1 MEMKKLTI
9 ACFSLLLLTQCREGE
24 KKADGAAESAP
35 AAVEEATPNRAEAAR
50 GFALETQ
57 AALGKTLQAQ
67 IAERG
72 TTGAIGFCNLNALP
86 ITDSVAKARGVKIRR
101 ITDRPRN
108 QANLATAAEAWLMG
122 RVRDS
127 LAKGVASGSLE
138 LAENGETH
146 YYFPIVTNNLC
157 LQCHGVSGQDVPP
170 EVGALIAEL
179 YPDDQAMG
187 YGPNQLRGLWKVT
200 PNPGNQ

>member
-1 MEMKKLTI
+1 MKKIAI
-9 ACFSLLLLTQCREGE
+9 ACVSLLLFAQCREGE
-24 KKADGAAESAP
+24 KKAEGAAESAP
-35 AAVEEATPNRAEAAR
+35 AAVEEASQNQAEAAR

-67 IAERG
+67 IARQG

-86 ITDSVAKARGVKIRR
+86 ITDSVAKARGVKIGR

-108 QANLATAAEAWLMG
+108 PANRATAAEAGLMA

-127 LAKGVASGSLE
+127 LAKGVASGSLA

-157 LQCHGVSGQDVPP
+157 LQCHGVSGQDVAP
-170 EVGALIAEL
+170 EVGARLAAL

-187 YGPNQLRGLWKVT
+187 YGPNELRGLWKVT